1 MDLVLKGIGFG
12 IILALSI
19 GPVFFSLIQTSIEKG
34 FFAGFLMA
42 LGISA
47 CDTSFVVLSY
57 LGFSTIIIAPNY
69 EYYLGMIGGIILIV
83 LGFYSFLKKPTIKSP
98 VKLRDR
104 RGMIRVIIKGFIMNA
119 FSPFVLIFWVGAMG
133 YATLDYGFEG
143 EELKIF
149 FGIVL
154 ITVLGSD
161 ILKAY
166 LSDRMR
172 VLIKPRIIRIMNIIV
187 GIILIGF
194 GARIIVFVINQS

>member
-1 MDLVLKGIGFG
+1 MDLVLKGFGFG
-12 IILALSI
+12 LILALSF

-42 LGISA
+42 LGISI

-57 LGFSTIIIAPNY
+57 LGFSSFIISKQY
-69 EYYLGMIGGIILIV
+69 EYYIGWIGGIILIV
-83 LGFYSFLKKPTIKSP
+83 LGIYSFFKRSRVKSP
-98 VKLRDR
+98 VKLIDR
-104 RGMIRVIIKGFIMNA
+104 RGMLRVIIKGFIMNA
-119 FSPFVLIFWVGAMG
+119 LSPFVLIFWVGAMG

-143 EELKIF
+143 QELKLF

-172 VLIKPRIIRIMNIIV
+172 RIIRPRIIRIMNIIV
-187 GIILIGF
+187 GIILIAF
-194 GARIIVFVINQS
+194 GVRIILFVM